1 MWSFTVGP
9 TNVITLHDA
18 CRVLRKL
25 DKAKTAT
32 YKITIQA
39 TSAKTGLKSSSVLTI
54 AFTVQPP
61 ALGKGQSKKK
71 KSLVAVSLNAPA
83 PSTLPNMWHT
93 FIFTCLRP
101 RVRAARENDL
111 ARTAIKT
118 FVQ

>member
-1 MWSFTVGP
+1 MTF
-9 TNVITLHDA
+9 
-18 CRVLRKL
+18 VLKKL

-71 KSLVAVSLNAPA
+71 KSRCSLVERPCPLYAAKHVAHVHFYVLEAPG
-83 PSTLPNMWHT
+83 TGCT
-93 FIFTCLRP
+93 
-101 RVRAARENDL
+101 
-111 ARTAIKT
+111 
-118 FVQ
+118 